1 MLEIRKVCTKRELEM
16 FIDFRTELYK
26 DDPCAV
32 PYLYMDEMD
41 TLSRGKNPSFDFC
54 DAEYYMAYRNGK
66 AVGRVAAIINWK
78 ANKRWNQKYVRFGW
92 FDFIDDR
99 AVSQALLD
107 KVCEYGI
114 EKGMDTI
121 IGPMGFI
128 DLERE
133 GLLIEGFDIMA
144 TMHANHNFPYYR
156 EHLEAMGFTKDNDW
170 VQQLVKVPEKVPEKF
185 AKITSMI
192 GRRYNLHAV
201 KLTKRE
207 MLKQGYGKK
216 FFHVLNKCYE
226 DLYEFSEL
234 SDKQIDKLVKEYLSL
249 ADLNLV
255 TFLFDENFIDTENPH
270 GKLIGFGVSFPS
282 FSEALRKTGNGKLFP
297 FGWYHLLKTIYFH
310 NTKTVDLL
318 LIGVLPEY
326 RAKGANALLFDD
338 LIKWYVKYGFTQA
351 LTLAMMETNDGV
363 LSAWQYLEAKTVK
376 RLRSYKKD
384 LSPNPSPKGEGRI

>member
-1 MLEIRKVCTKRELEM
+1 MIEIRTVGTSREM
-16 FIDFRTELYK
+16 DRFIDFRTELYR

-32 PYLYMDEMD
+32 PYLFMDEKE
-41 TLSRGKNPSFDFC
+41 TLSREKNPAFDFC
-54 DAEYYMAYRNGK
+54 EAEYYMAYNGEGK
-66 AVGRVAAIINWK
+66 VVGRVAAIINRK
-78 ANKRWNQKYVRFGW
+78 ANERWGQKNVRFGW

-99 AVSQALLD
+99 EVSAALID

-114 EKGMDTI
+114 AKGMDTI
-121 IGPMGFI
+121 IGPMGFV
-128 DLERE
+128 DMDRE
-133 GLLIEGFDIMA
+133 GLLIEGHDVMA
-144 TMHANHNFPYYR
+144 TMHANHNFPYYK
-156 EHLEAMGFTKDNDW
+156 EHLEALGFTKDNDW
-170 VQQLVKVPEKVPEKF
+170 VQQMVRVPAEVPEKF

-207 MLKQGYGKK
+207 MLKQGYGKV

-234 SDKQIDKLVKEYLSL
+234 SDKQIDKLVKNYLSI
-249 ADLNLV
+249 ADMNLV
-255 TFLFDENFIDTENPH
+255 TFLFDKNFIDEDNPH

-282 FSEALRKTGNGKLFP
+282 FSEALRRTGNGKLFP
-297 FGWYHLLKTIYFH
+297 FGWYHLLKTVYTH
-310 NTKTVDLL
+310 NTDTVDLL

-326 RAKGANALLFDD
+326 RSKGANALLFDD
-338 LIKWYVKYGFTQA
+338 LIKWYVKYGFKWA

-363 LSAWQYLEAKTVK
+363 LSAWQYLESRTVK

-384 LSPNPSPKGEGRI
+384 LAVHNSQFTVHS

>member
-1 MLEIRKVCTKRELEM
+1 MLEIRTISTPREIDE

-32 PYLYMDEMD
+32 PYLFMDEKD
-41 TLSRGKNPSFDFC
+41 TLSRDRNPSFDFC

-66 AVGRVAAIINWK
+66 PVGRVAAIINK
-78 ANKRWNQKYVRFGW
+78 RANKRWGQKAVRFGW

-99 AVSQALLD
+99 AVSQAL
-107 KVCEYGI
+107 I
-114 EKGMDTI
+114 EKVRAYGESKGMETI

-133 GLLIEGFDIMA
+133 GLLVEGFDTMA
-144 TMHANHNFPYYR
+144 TMHANHNFPYYK

-170 VQQLVKVPEKVPEKF
+170 VQELVTVPEKVPEKF

-192 GRRYNLHAV
+192 ERRYNLKAE
-201 KLTKRE
+201 KLTKNE
-207 MLKQGYGKK
+207 LMKQGYGKE
-216 FFHVLNKCYE
+216 FFNVLNKCYE

-234 SDKQIDKLVKEYLSL
+234 DERQIDKLVKDYLGL

-255 TFLFDENFIDTENPH
+255 SFLFDKNYVTEDNPY
-270 GKLIGFGVSFPS
+270 GKMIGFGVSFPS
-282 FSEALRKTGNGKLFP
+282 FSESLRKSKTGKLFP
-297 FGWYHLLKTIYFH
+297 FGWFHLLRTKIFH
-310 NTKTVDLL
+310 NTKIVDLL

-326 RAKGANALLFDD
+326 RSKGANALLFDD
-338 LIKWYVKYGFTQA
+338 LIKWYLKYGFTHA

-363 LSAWQYLEAKTVK
+363 LSAWQYFEAKTVK
-376 RLRSYKKD
+376 RLRSYKSSIHS
-384 LSPNPSPKGEGRI
+384 LQFTVHS

>member
-1 MLEIRKVCTKRELEM
+1 MIEIRTVSTPKELDH

-32 PYLYMDEMD
+32 PYLFMDEKD
-41 TLSRGKNPSFDFC
+41 TLSKEKNPAFDFC
-54 DAEYYMAYRNGK
+54 EAEYYMAYCDGK
-66 AVGRVAAIINWK
+66 AVGRVAAIINRK
-78 ANKRWNQKYVRFGW
+78 ANARWGQKYVRFGW
-92 FDFIDDR
+92 LDFIDDR
-99 AVSQALLD
+99 KVSRALID
-107 KVCEYGI
+107 KVREYGLSR
-114 EKGMDTI
+114 GMDAM
-121 IGPMGFI
+121 IGPMGFV
-128 DLERE
+128 DMDRE
-133 GLLIEGFDIMA
+133 GLLVEGFDIMA
-144 TMHANHNFPYYR
+144 TMHANHNFAYYR

-170 VQQLVKVPEKVPEKF
+170 VQQMVKVPEKVPEKF

-192 GRRYNLHAV
+192 GRRYNIHAV

-207 MLKQGYGKK
+207 LMKEGYGYK

-226 DLYEFSEL
+226 DLYEYSAL
-234 SDKQIDKLVKEYLSL
+234 TDKQIEKLVKNYLSI

-255 TFLFDENFIDTENPH
+255 TFLFDKNFIDADNPY

-297 FGWYHLLKTIYFH
+297 FGWFHLLRTIYFH

-338 LIKWYVKYGFTQA
+338 LIKWYIKYGFTKA

-376 RLRSYKKD
+376 RLRSYK
-384 LSPNPSPKGEGRI
+384 NPL

>member
-1 MLEIRKVCTKRELEM
+1 MIEIRTISTSKEIDR

-32 PYLYMDEMD
+32 PYLFMDEKD
-41 TLSRGKNPSFDFC
+41 TLTKEKNPSFDFC
-54 DAEYYMAYRNGK
+54 EAEYYMAFRNGK
-66 AVGRVAAIINWK
+66 AVGRVAAIINHK
-78 ANKRWNQKYVRFGW
+78 ANKRWGQKCVRFGW
-92 FDFIDDR
+92 LDFIDDR
-99 AVSQALLD
+99 SVSQMLIN

-114 EKGMDTI
+114 ARGMDTI

-133 GLLIEGFDIMA
+133 GLLVEGYDTMA
-144 TMHANHNFPYYR
+144 TMHANHNFPYYQK
-156 EHLEAMGFTKDNDW
+156 HLEALGFEKDNDW
-170 VQQLVKVPEKVPEKF
+170 VQQLVTVPEGVPEKF

-201 KLTKRE
+201 KLTKKE
-207 MLKQGYGKK
+207 LMKQGYGEM
-216 FFHVLNKCYE
+216 FFHVLNKCYK

-234 SDKQIDKLVKEYLSL
+234 NEKQIKKMVKDYLGL

-255 TFLFDENFIDTENPH
+255 SFLFDQNYIDEKNPH
-270 GKLIGFGVSFPS
+270 GRMIGFGVSFPS
-282 FSEALRKTGNGKLFP
+282 FSEALRKTGNGKMFP
-297 FGWYHLLKTIYFH
+297 FGWYHMLKTIYFH

-326 RAKGANALLFDD
+326 RTKGANALLFDD
-338 LIKWYVKYGFTQA
+338 LIRWYLKYGFTHA

-363 LSAWQYLEAKTVK
+363 LSAWQHFEAKTVK
-376 RLRSYKKD
+376 RLRSYKRG
-384 LSPNPSPKGEGRI
+384 LTPNPSL